1 MTDKKELNIKETF
14 ELFKNK
20 KTTPV
25 ELAKVCFEKITNLN
39 HELNAFVKVLNS
51 NALDAAEESQKRFEA
66 GNPKGLLDGVPIAI
80 KDNIAIEGI
89 ETAAASKIL
98 QGFVPPYEAT
108 VITKLKEAGAVILGK
123 TNLDE
128 FAMGSSTETSVFGPT
143 KNPHDK
149 TRVPGGSSGGSAV
162 AVASGMSPL
171 AIGSDT
177 GGSIRQ
183 PASFC
188 GIVGFK
194 PTYGLV
200 SRYGLFAMASSL
212 DQIGPMARSVE
223 DVEILFEAISGY
235 DPKDSTSLKEEIR
248 NKKIEIRDLKI
259 GIPNEYFAEGLD
271 PKVKKVIEQAISKFK
286 EMGAEIKE
294 VSLPNSKYALSCYY
308 IIMPVEVASNLARYD
323 GIKYG
328 YSEIKNSELRIKN
341 LLDVYLKSR
350 SSGFGKEA
358 KRRIML
364 GTYTSSAG
372 YIDQYYN
379 KAQKVRSLV
388 KKDFDKVFQEVD
400 FILGPVAP
408 TTAFKIGEKTTDP
421 LTMYLSDIYTIA
433 VNLAG
438 LPAISVPCKKVDD
451 LPVGLQIIGPQFSD
465 FKIFDLAKK
474 YEGVKDGLQ
483 GA

>member
-1 MTDKKELNIKETF
+1 MIEEKKFNIKETS
-14 ELFKNK
+14 ELFKAK

-25 ELAKVCFEKITNLN
+25 ECTKAYLDRISEHN
-39 HELNAFVKVLNS
+39 HKLNAFVKVLADS
-51 NALDAAEESQKRFEA
+51 ALKMAEESQKRFEA
-66 GNPKGLLDGVPIAI
+66 GSSKSLLDGIPIAI

-89 ETAAASKIL
+89 ETTAGSKML
-98 QGFVPPYEAT
+98 QGFVPPYEAE

-143 KNPHDK
+143 KNPADE

-171 AIGSDT
+171 ALGSDT

-194 PTYGLV
+194 PTYGTV

-212 DQIGPMARSVE
+212 DQIGSMASTVE
-223 DVEILFEAISGY
+223 DAEILYNIIKGY
-235 DPKDSTSLKEEIR
+235 DKKDSTSIDINQISNLKSQNDIS
-248 NKKIEIRDLKI
+248 KIKI
-259 GIPNEYFAEGLD
+259 GIPKEYFAEGLD
-271 PKVKKVIEQAISKFK
+271 PKVKKVIEEAIEKFK
-286 EMGAEIKE
+286 KMGAEIKV
-294 VSLPNSKYALSCYY
+294 VSLPNSKYAMTCYY

-328 YSEIKNSELRIKN
+328 YSAKAQNS
-341 LLDVYLKSR
+341 LDVYLKTR
-350 SSGFGKEA
+350 SEGFGAEV

-379 KAQKVRSLV
+379 KAQKVRSLIRQDFNQV
-388 KKDFDKVFQEVD
+388 FKDVD

-438 LPAISVPCKKVDD
+438 LPAISVPCGETDG

-465 FKIFDLAKK
+465 TKILELGKI
-474 YEGVKDGLQ
+474 YES
-483 GA
+483 A